1 MTYDDLLNILRRLD
15 PAELQQEICI
25 VETDSDNELK
35 LIQLTKQ
42 YNAVSLVPKV
52 ILNVE
57 TTNTLHVDWRGR

>member
-1 MTYDDLLNILRRLD
+1 MTYDDLLNMLRRLE

-35 LIQLTKQ
+35 LVQLTKQ

-57 TTNTLHVDWRGR
+57 TANTLHVDWRGR

>member
-1 MTYDDLLNILRRLD
+1 MTYDDLLNMLRRLE

-35 LIQLTKQ
+35 LVQLTKQ